1 MFNTKCFALV
11 SCLAFLLLASC
22 SPTLVETAAPLPVVD
37 GDQQMVSATGKVVP
51 QKEALLSVVVGGNV
65 EQVLASKG
73 EHVNA
78 GQVLVKLEA
87 SQAQIAAVSA
97 AELELLNAQLALEA
111 LYKNV
116 ELQAAQALNS
126 AETAERAL
134 EDLTNPD
141 LQQARASQSIADAQ
155 KAVDVAERDLEILTK
170 PPTQN
175 TIEQAKGNLLL
186 AEKKHNET
194 IDQIEDLQ
202 RQFKNYSA
210 DKNLPA
216 DFKQDILTKIKKALK
231 GLEVKRSLEQLA
243 LEAARTRL
251 DELLSPAD
259 PLDIQLAEANLAV
272 AKAMLG
278 DAEREFDRVS
288 RGPEAGEVA
297 LLEARIEEG
306 LRDYEIYRLG
316 PDPKDV
322 ALAESRI
329 DHARAQFA
337 AAQAA
342 IADRELAA
350 PFDGVISEINVNPGE
365 WVAPGRP
372 LIQIGDLDQLQVEST
387 DLGEI
392 DVARIEIGDPV
403 MITFDSLPD
412 LTLRGKVTR
421 IAPKSDDG
429 AGVVFPVI
437 IELDQ
442 VPDMLRWGM
451 TAFIDIAIEEEF

>member
-1 MFNTKCFALV
+1 
-11 SCLAFLLLASC
+11 
-22 SPTLVETAAPLPVVD
+22 
-37 GDQQMVSATGKVVP
+37 MVSATGKVVP
-51 QKEALLSVVVGGNV
+51 QKEASLSVAVGGNV
-65 EQVLASKG
+65 EQVLVSKG
-73 EHVNA
+73 ENVHA

-111 LYKNV
+111 LNKNL

-126 AETAERAL
+126 AETAARAL
-134 EDLTNPD
+134 EDLNNPD

-186 AEKKHNET
+186 ADKKHHET

-210 DKNLPA
+210 DKNIPA
-216 DFKQDILTKIKKALK
+216 AVKQDILTKIKKALK

-243 LEAARTRL
+243 LEGARTRL

-259 PLDIQLAEANLAV
+259 PLDVQLAETNLAV
-272 AKAMLG
+272 AQAMLS
-278 DAEREFDRVS
+278 DAEREYERVT

-297 LLEARIEEG
+297 LLEAQIEKG
-306 LRDYEIYRLG
+306 QRDYETYRFG
-316 PDPKDV
+316 PDPKDL

-329 DHARAQFA
+329 DNAEAQLA
-337 AAQAA
+337 AAQEA
-342 IADRELAA
+342 IADRELVA
-350 PFDGVISEINVNPGE
+350 PFDGVISEIDVNSGE

-372 LIQIGDLDQLQVEST
+372 LIQIGNLDQLQVETT
-387 DLGEI
+387 DLGEK
-392 DVARIEIGDPV
+392 DVARIEIGDHV

-412 LTLRGKVTR
+412 LALQGKVTR

-429 AGVVFPVI
+429 AGVNFPVI
-437 IELDQ
+437 IKLDQ

-451 TAFIDIAIEEEF
+451 TAFVDIAIEQEL

>member
-1 MFNTKCFALV
+1 MFNTKCFALASSLV
-11 SCLAFLLLASC
+11 MLLLASC
-22 SPTLVETAAPLPVVD
+22 SPTPVETAAPLLVVD

-51 QKEALLSVVVGGNV
+51 QKEALLSVVMGGIV

-73 EHVNA
+73 EHVKD

-87 SQAQIAAVSA
+87 SEAQIAAVSA
-97 AELELLNAQLALEA
+97 AELELLSAQLVIEA
-111 LYKNV
+111 LYKNT

-134 EDLTNPD
+134 EDIISPD
-141 LQQARASQSIADAQ
+141 LQQARTAQSIADAQ
-155 KAVDVAERDLEILTK
+155 KAVDDAERDLEILTK

-175 TIEQAKGNLLL
+175 TVEQAKGNLLL
-186 AEKKHNET
+186 AEKKHYET

-202 RQFKNYSA
+202 RQFKNYSS

-216 DFKQDILTKIKKALK
+216 AVKQDILAKIKKVLK
-231 GLEVKRSLEQLA
+231 GLEVKRSFEQLA
-243 LEAARTRL
+243 LEEARTRL

-259 PLDIQLAEANLAV
+259 PLDVQLAEANLAV
-272 AKAMLG
+272 AKAMLS
-278 DAEREFDRVS
+278 DAEREFERVK

-297 LLEARIEEG
+297 LLEAQIEKG
-306 LRDYEIYRLG
+306 QRDYETYRFG

-329 DHARAQFA
+329 DNAEAQLA
-337 AAQAA
+337 AAQEA
-342 IADRELAA
+342 IANRELVA

-372 LIQIGDLDQLQVEST
+372 LIQIGNLDQLQVETT

-392 DVARIEIGDPV
+392 DIARIEIGDPV
-403 MITFDSLPD
+403 TLTFDSLPD
-412 LTLRGKVTR
+412 LMLQGKVTR
-421 IAPKSDDG
+421 IAPKSDEG
-429 AGVVFPVI
+429 AGVNFPVI

-451 TAFIDIAIEEEF
+451 TAFIDIAIQEDF